1 MAGGSRAVGAPRSVF
16 GAMALAGLLA
26 ACSVIDGT
34 FTQDGEPPADVASA
48 DERASDGP
56 RSLGRIGD
64 FNRVQSPAPPAPPPP
79 LDAEA
84 SSAPDGPKGAL
95 PSDSVAGNKAL
106 PIEAELVRLRA
117 AVATH
122 TERYEQLRASGMAT
136 ADEYRMAAAEAPQ
149 YAGGTA
155 ADGTAASRHLDAAQT
170 RLDGVADAVREM
182 ETLRKQIV
190 SDAALAVYLQEQ
202 AQAASEHTDTGEADR
217 PRLRQLEAEGG
228 ETLVALKS
236 LLGEIDEGIF
246 RQTAFITRE
255 QRNLNT
261 LVEVLEEDGSINPGE
276 RSIADAAGARQP
288 ERSARNQTERP
299 LADGGRSQAQGT
311 ASPENVRAAPVPPP
325 APRAAPRAADAAV
338 AAATGSRDPL
348 MEIAFGGSDV
358 EYEAQLYAVISEAVV
373 RNPSASF
380 EVVAVSA
387 GGRPGA
393 SLADAKQHAERV
405 ARSLMNMGVPAARLK
420 QSARSTPDS
429 GDDRVLVFVM

>member
-1 MAGGSRAVGAPRSVF
+1 
-16 GAMALAGLLA
+16 MALAGLLA

-84 SSAPDGPKGAL
+84 SSAPDGPKGAV
-95 PSDSVAGNKAL
+95 PNDSVAGNKAL

-117 AVATH
+117 AMATH

-136 ADEYRMAAAEAPQ
+136 ADEYRMAAAEAHQ
-149 YAGGTA
+149 YGGATA
-155 ADGTAASRHLDAAQT
+155 ADGAAALRHLDAAQT

-246 RQTAFITRE
+246 HQTAFITRE

-276 RSIADAAGARQP
+276 RSVADAAGARQP
-288 ERSARNQTERP
+288 QRSARNQTERA
-299 LADGGRSQAQGT
+299 LADGGRSQGQGT
-311 ASPENVRAAPVPPP
+311 ASLENVRAAPVPPP
-325 APRAAPRAADAAV
+325 APRAADSAV
-338 AAATGSRDPL
+338 VAATGSRDPL